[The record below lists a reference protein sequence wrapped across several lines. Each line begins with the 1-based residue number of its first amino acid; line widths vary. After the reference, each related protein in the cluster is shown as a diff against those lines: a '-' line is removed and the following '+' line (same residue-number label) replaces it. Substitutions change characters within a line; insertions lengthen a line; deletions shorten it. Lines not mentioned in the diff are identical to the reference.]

1 MDQGFPRRRV
11 PTLKIWAPTYYLAK
25 LFLKTARK
33 RKKLNREGRGRLWWP
48 FGSAKAKG
56 IATIIIFSFSIH
68 DPAFKR
74 WMPHVNLTYPFIP
87 DDLDGGQA
95 FKNAAE
101 RAQKALASVQPFQV
115 VLTKD
120 SFQTFSHKKFQTM
133 WLR

>member
-1 MDQGFPRRRV
+1 MNGEV
-11 PTLKIWAPTYYLAK
+11 GK
-25 LFLKTARK
+25 
-33 RKKLNREGRGRLWWP
+33 GRPWQP

-56 IATIIIFSFSIH
+56 VATIISFSISVH

-87 DDLDGGQA
+87 DDLNGGKA
-95 FKNAAE
+95 FNDAAE
-101 RAQKALASVQPFQV
+101 RAQKALANVQPFRV
-115 VLTKD
+115 VLNKD